1 MAEALHIRLTFPQ
14 RVIFGPGA
22 LKVLGDEVG
31 LLGKRPGII
40 AGQRSL
46 RASGRLEEISNSL
59 RARGLEPL
67 VFDGVEPEPTVQ
79 TVQRCVEFLRGS
91 DADCAVA
98 IGGGSVIDVGKAA
111 ACIAALEGAA
121 REYFEGRAIPGPGLP
136 FVALPTTSG
145 TGAEA
150 TKNSVLRD
158 PDRRLK
164 TSLRNEH
171 MIPRVA
177 IVDPDLTLDLP
188 PHLTAQTGMDAFTQA
203 LESHASLGASP
214 ATDGL
219 SVEAARLV
227 GANLLAAYH
236 NGRDAKARGLVS
248 LGSLLAGMALNNAG
262 VGLVHGMA
270 HPIGALFHLPHGLVC
285 AVLLPAVIEFNRPA
299 CEGKYR
305 RIEEALALEDGDL
318 SAFARR
324 LNADMEIA
332 PKLSALGVNQSPLD
346 RIIADTLPAGST
358 KANPRKVGADEVR
371 SVFMSLI

>member
-1 MAEALHIRLTFPQ
+1 MAEALRFRLTFPQ
-14 RVIFGPGA
+14 RVIFGSGA
-22 LKVLGDEVG
+22 LKALPDEVA
-31 LLGKRPGII
+31 LLGKRPGIV
-40 AGQRSL
+40 AGQRWL
-46 RASGRLEEISNSL
+46 RASGRLEEILGAL
-59 RARGLEPL
+59 RAKALEPL
-67 VFDGVEPEPTVQ
+67 AFDGVEPEPTLQ
-79 TVQRCVEFLRGS
+79 TVQRCVDFLRQS
-91 DADCAVA
+91 HADCAVA

-121 REYFEGRAIPGPGLP
+121 REYFEGRPIPGPGLP

-158 PDRRLK
+158 PERDLK

-203 LESHASLGASP
+203 LESYVSLGASP
-214 ATDGL
+214 ATEAL
-219 SVEAARLV
+219 SVEAAGLV
-227 GANLLAAYH
+227 GGNLLAAYR
-236 NGRDAKARGLVS
+236 NGRDTRARESVS

-262 VGLVHGMA
+262 VGLAHGMA

-299 CEGKYR
+299 CEEKYR
-305 RIEEALALEDGDL
+305 RIEQALGLKDDDL
-318 SAFARR
+318 ASFARR
-324 LNADMEIA
+324 LNAEMGIA
-332 PKLSALGVNQSPLD
+332 PKLSILGATQDVLD
-346 RIIADTLPAGST
+346 KIIAGTLPAGST
-358 KANPRKVGADEVR
+358 KANPRKVQADDVR
-371 SVFMSLI
+371 SVFMSLM